1 MNERGQ
7 VRAGLGV
14 PSMVLVLV
22 VLCLSM
28 LGVLSLISARNDAE
42 LAQRHAIL
50 TAAYD
55 EAAASAQ
62 RALCDLD
69 AQLCDAWRSS
79 EDEAQY
85 DAACTQVTLAGG
97 FPVEWEEQTAVLR
110 FDAGYDR
117 ELVVRIRRCTWEEAA
132 QKRFTLIQHALQD
145 TLEWEQTD
153 GLHLMGV

>member
-1 MNERGQ
+1 MSEHGQ

-28 LGVLSLISARNDAE
+28 LGVLSLISARNDAA
-42 LAQRHAIL
+42 LAQRHAEL

-55 EAAASAQ
+55 EAAAAAQ

-69 AQLCDAWRSS
+69 AQLCDAWRTSH
-79 EDEAQY
+79 DEAQY
-85 DAACTQVTLAGG
+85 ELACVRVTLAGG
-97 FPVEWEEQTAVLR
+97 SPVEWSEQTAVLR

-117 ELVVRIRRCTWEEAA
+117 ELVVGIRRCAWEDAGER
-132 QKRFTLIQHALQD
+132 RFILLQHTLKD
-145 TLEWEQTD
+145 VLEWEQTD
-153 GLHLMGV
+153 GLLLLGV

>member
-1 MNERGQ
+1 MSERGQ

-28 LGVLSLISARNDAE
+28 LGVLSLISARNDAA
-42 LAQRHAIL
+42 LAKRHAEL

-79 EDEAQY
+79 ADEAQY
-85 DAACTQVTLAGG
+85 DAACAQVTIAGG

-117 ELVVRIRRCTWEEAA
+117 ELVVKIRRCTWDEASK
-132 QKRFTLIQHALQD
+132 QRFTRIQHTLKD

-153 GLHLMGV
+153 GLLLMGV

>member
-1 MNERGQ
+1 MSERGQ

-28 LGVLSLISARNDAE
+28 LGVLSLISARNDAA
-42 LAQRHAIL
+42 LAQRHAVL

-55 EAAASAQ
+55 EAATAAQ

-69 AQLCDAWRSS
+69 AQLCAAWRSS
-79 EDEAQY
+79 EDAEQYEA
-85 DAACTQVTLAGG
+85 ASMQVSHADCA
-97 FPVEWEEQTAVLR
+97 PVEWEEQTAVLR

-132 QKRFTLIQHALQD
+132 QKRFMLIQHTLQD